1 LAIVFSCSS
10 PKDTNK
16 MMRLDVELFLQKL
29 EPSQKR
35 GLAADLSGAIYVADV
50 PERFWYKT
58 ANDEAI
64 NKWLTEVLNQEALP
78 EISLGI

>member
-1 LAIVFSCSS
+1 
-10 PKDTNK
+10 

-35 GLAADLSGAIYVADV
+35 GLAADLSGAIYVTDV

-78 EISLGI
+78 EYAWVEDFIQQIVWGADSSKQ